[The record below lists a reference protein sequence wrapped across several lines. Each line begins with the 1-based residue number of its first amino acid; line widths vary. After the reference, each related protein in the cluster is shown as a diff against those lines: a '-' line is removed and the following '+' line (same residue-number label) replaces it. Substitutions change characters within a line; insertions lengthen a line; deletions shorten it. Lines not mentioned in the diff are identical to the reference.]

1 MFSLFNFS
9 SIYPGGQ
16 LTQFAL
22 MCGRPW
28 LIVVVALAYVSCPW
42 RYMRPN
48 LGDSD
53 QSFSFVTGRERNF
66 SFHLEVETTLLT
78 SRFSTN
84 ATCVVLR
91 PTPKSAFLETT
102 RMTSLTSL
110 PFADITLG
118 VLNDY
123 AQYKTTHSLTH

>member
-1 MFSLFNFS
+1 
-9 SIYPGGQ
+9 
-16 LTQFAL
+16 
-22 MCGRPW
+22 
-28 LIVVVALAYVSCPW
+28 
-42 RYMRPN
+42 
-48 LGDSD
+48 
-53 QSFSFVTGRERNF
+53 VTGRERNF

-84 ATCVVLR
+84 ATRVVFK

-123 AQYKTTHSLTH
+123 AQYKSTHSLTHSLIYRLPCLYVGQSKPVITKIGYLLLWEYEISVKINVNTRTFSGKCAMH